1 MIEMKSINLQQLKDK
16 TLGKIGTPKR
26 DQYEFELRVELLS
39 EEIKRLRKEQNLTQE
54 QLGKMLGVQRAQVS
68 KLENNTKNVTVE
80 TIIKVFNALNASIN
94 FTIVKKEALAH

>member
-1 MIEMKSINLQQLKDK
+1 MKSISLQQLKDK

-94 FTIVKKEALAH
+94 FTIVKKEALAN